1 MNYILLMQKKKAYM
15 KCDALD
21 VEPCAGTDV
30 PDTPTVGIMVED
42 TDGECIE
49 MKNKRNILPLLA
61 QYNNSVK
68 RIIKT
73 NRYKTR

>member
-42 TDGECIE
+42 TDGEWIE

>member
-1 MNYILLMQKKKAYM
+1 MLSHAQEQMYQT
-15 KCDALD
+15 
-21 VEPCAGTDV
+21 P
-30 PDTPTVGIMVED
+30 PTVGIMVED
-42 TDGECIE
+42 TDGEWIE

>member
-21 VEPCAGTDV
+21 VESCAGTDV

-42 TDGECIE
+42 TDGEWIE